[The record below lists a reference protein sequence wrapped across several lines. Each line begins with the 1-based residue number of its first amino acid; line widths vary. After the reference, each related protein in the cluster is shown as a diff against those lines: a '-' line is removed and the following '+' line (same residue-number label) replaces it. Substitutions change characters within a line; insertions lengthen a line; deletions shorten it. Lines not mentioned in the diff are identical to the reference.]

1 VGSSGKLT
9 GMQYSLFGAE
19 AADPLV
25 EDLDGVLFAGGDWVR
40 ADGGSAARLS
50 VLVAEQWRAEALRSE
65 FADRD
70 IASDTAVAPGDLI
83 AVRTE
88 LTHRLGPQAA
98 RWTRGAALRP
108 PVDLVLSASGLRLW
122 AIAAGRAEEAG
133 YLLGMADRDGELR
146 RMAGAQLAR
155 LGVTAVEVGSRSGTG
170 WRVTSVKRLRRLVE
184 LIGAPP
190 PGCGPDWPHG

>member
-1 VGSSGKLT
+1 
-9 GMQYSLFGAE
+9 MQYSLFGAE

-40 ADGGSAARLS
+40 AGGGSAARLS

-65 FADRD
+65 FADRN

-88 LTHRLGPQAA
+88 FSERLGAHA
-98 RWTRGAALRP
+98 GRWTRGASLRP
-108 PVDLVLSASGLRLW
+108 PADLVLSASGLRLW
-122 AIAAGRAEEAG
+122 AIAAGRAEETG
-133 YLLGMADRDGELR
+133 FLLRMADPDGQLH

-155 LGVTAVEVGSRSGTG
+155 LGVTAVEVGSRVGTG
-170 WRVTSVKRLRRLVE
+170 WRVTSVKRLRRLAE

-190 PGCGPDWPHG
+190 AGCGPDWPRG

>member
-1 VGSSGKLT
+1 MGGSGTLS
-9 GMQYSLFGAE
+9 GMQFSLFGAE

-40 ADGGSAARLS
+40 VDGGAAARLS

-70 IASDTAVAPGDLI
+70 LDSDTAVAPGDLI

-88 LTHRLGPQAA
+88 ITPRLGPQAV

-108 PVDLVLSASGLRLW
+108 PADLALTASGLRLW

-133 YLLGMADRDGELR
+133 YLLRMADPDGPLHR
-146 RMAGAQLAR
+146 IAGGQLAR
-155 LGVTAVEVGSRSGTG
+155 LGVTAVEVGSRAGTG
-170 WRVTSVKRLRRLVE
+170 WRISSVKRLRRLAE

-190 PGCGPDWPHG
+190 AGCGPDWPSG

>member
-1 VGSSGKLT
+1 MDNRGV
-9 GMQYSLFGAE
+9 QFSLFGAE

-40 ADGGSAARLS
+40 ADGGAAARLS
-50 VLVAEQWRAEALRSE
+50 VLVPEQWRAEALRAE
-65 FADRD
+65 LADRGLD
-70 IASDTAVAPGDLI
+70 SDTAAAPGDLI

-88 LTHRLGPQAA
+88 ITERLAPHAL

-108 PVDLVLSASGLRLW
+108 PADLALSASALRLW

-133 YLLGMADRDGELR
+133 FLLRMPDPDGELHR
-146 RMAGAQLAR
+146 IAGGQLAR
-155 LGVTAVEVGSRSGTG
+155 LGVTAVEVGSRVGAG
-170 WRVTSVKRLRRLVE
+170 WRVTSVKRLRRLAE

-190 PGCGPDWPHG
+190 AGCGPDWPRG

>member
-1 VGSSGKLT
+1 MVNNRGV
-9 GMQYSLFGAE
+9 QFSLFGAE

-50 VLVAEQWRAEALRSE
+50 VLVTEQWRAEALRSE

-70 IASDTAVAPGDLI
+70 IASDTAPAPGNLI

-88 LTHRLGPQAA
+88 ITSRLGPHAI

-108 PVDLVLSASGLRLW
+108 PADLALTASGLRLW
-122 AIAAGRAEEAG
+122 AIAAGRTEEAG
-133 YLLGMADRDGELR
+133 FLLRMADPDGELH

-155 LGVTAVEVGSRSGTG
+155 LGVTAVAVGSRVGTG
-170 WRVTSVKRLRRLVE
+170 WRITSVKRLRRLAE

-190 PGCGPDWPHG
+190 AGCGSDWPRG